1 MRVGLPCLGGFR
13 LPPSTF
19 LVPCAVECRLSRPFH
34 GARPKAAENEVSVLA
49 MKQTT
54 QHAAIAA
61 LSVLLTMTG
70 LAFAQETEDEVV
82 ESEVVDP
89 LVHLRTLRPELD
101 FTAVRSAPAE
111 GLYRVEIG
119 AESFY
124 ITADGRY
131 LIAGDMYRI
140 DATALRN
147 VDEERRTRRRAA
159 MIEALP
165 EGDAV
170 TFTPP
175 GGAVA
180 SVNVFTDVDCGY
192 CQMLHQSMADYHD
205 RGIEIRYLAYPRGGE
220 ESETWHR
227 MVSAWCADDR
237 GSAITAL
244 KAGDEI
250 PNRTCENPVARHY
263 EIGVASGVTG
273 TPSLVLPD
281 GTMVPGLV
289 AAEELAE
296 LLELSP

>member
-1 MRVGLPCLGGFR
+1 
-13 LPPSTF
+13 
-19 LVPCAVECRLSRPFH
+19 
-34 GARPKAAENEVSVLA
+34 

-54 QHAAIAA
+54 RYAAPAVVAA
-61 LSVLLTMTG
+61 LLTPG
-70 LAFAQETEDEVV
+70 LAVAQATEDQVV

-111 GLYRVEIG
+111 GLYRVEVG

-140 DATALRN
+140 EDAALSN
-147 VDEERRTRRRAA
+147 VDEERRTRRRAD

-220 ESETWHR
+220 ESETWDR
-227 MVSAWCADDR
+227 MVSAWCAEDR
-237 GSAITAL
+237 ESAITAL

-250 PNRTCENPVARHY
+250 PNRSCENPVARHY

-273 TPSLVLPD
+273 TPSVVLPD
-281 GTMVPGLV
+281 GTMVPGFV
-289 AAEELAE
+289 AAEELAQ

>member
-1 MRVGLPCLGGFR
+1 MA
-13 LPPSTF
+13 T
-19 LVPCAVECRLSRPFH
+19 
-34 GARPKAAENEVSVLA
+34 
-49 MKQTT
+49 KQTT
-54 QHAAIAA
+54 QQAA
-61 LSVLLTMTG
+61 LAVLAALLTATG
-70 LAFAQETEDEVV
+70 LALAQETEDEMV
-82 ESEVVDP
+82 ESQVADP
-89 LVHLRTLRPELD
+89 LAHLRMLRPELD

-140 DATALRN
+140 DDDALRN
-147 VDEERRTRRRAA
+147 VDEERRTRRRAD
-159 MIEALP
+159 MIDALP
-165 EGDAV
+165 DGDAV

-175 GGAVA
+175 DGAVA

-192 CQMLHQSMADYHD
+192 CQMLHRSMADYHE

-220 ESETWHR
+220 ESETWDR

-237 GSAITAL
+237 ESAITAL

-263 EIGVASGVTG
+263 EIGIAAGVTG
-273 TPSLVLPD
+273 TPSMVLPD
-281 GTMVPGLV
+281 GAMVPGFV

-296 LLELSP
+296 MLELSP

>member
-1 MRVGLPCLGGFR
+1 MA
-13 LPPSTF
+13 TKQT
-19 LVPCAVECRLSRPFH
+19 SRQ
-34 GARPKAAENEVSVLA
+34 AALAVLA
-49 MKQTT
+49 AVLTAT
-54 QHAAIAA
+54 GPA
-61 LSVLLTMTG
+61 L
-70 LAFAQETEDEVV
+70 AQEVEDEVV
-82 ESEVVDP
+82 ESEIVDP

-111 GLYRVEIG
+111 GLYWVEVG

-140 DATALRN
+140 GDAALSN
-147 VDEERRTRRRAA
+147 VDEERRTRRRVD
-159 MIEALP
+159 MIGALP

-175 GGAVA
+175 GGSIA

-192 CQMLHQSMADYHD
+192 CQMLHQSMAEYHD

-220 ESETWHR
+220 ESETWDR

-237 GSAITAL
+237 ESAITAL

-273 TPSLVLPD
+273 TPSVVLPD
-281 GTMVPGLV
+281 GTMVPGFV
-289 AAEELAE
+289 AAGELAE
-296 LLELSP
+296 MLELSP

>member
-1 MRVGLPCLGGFR
+1 MATKHTT
-13 LPPSTF
+13 PP
-19 LVPCAVECRLSRPFH
+19 PAV
-34 GARPKAAENEVSVLA
+34 
-49 MKQTT
+49 
-54 QHAAIAA
+54 AILAA
-61 LSVLLTMTG
+61 LLTVTTVTTVTG
-70 LAFAQETEDEVV
+70 AAVAKDGEGDAQGEVV
-82 ESEVVDP
+82 ESQVADP
-89 LVHLRTLRPELD
+89 LVHLRKLRPELE

-140 DATALRN
+140 EDTVLRN
-147 VDEERRTRRRAA
+147 VDEEGRAGRRMD
-159 MIEALP
+159 MIAALP

-220 ESETWHR
+220 ESETWDR

-237 GSAITAL
+237 ESAITAL
-244 KAGDEI
+244 KAGGDI

-263 EIGVASGVTG
+263 EVGVASGVTG
-273 TPSLVLPD
+273 TPSIVLPD
-281 GTMVPGLV
+281 GTMVPGFL
-289 AAEELAE
+289 APAELAE
-296 LLELSP
+296 MMELSP

>member
-1 MRVGLPCLGGFR
+1 
-13 LPPSTF
+13 
-19 LVPCAVECRLSRPFH
+19 
-34 GARPKAAENEVSVLA
+34 

-54 QHAAIAA
+54 RHAAIAA
-61 LSVLLTMTG
+61 LSALLTVTG
-70 LAFAQETEDEVV
+70 LAFAQETEDKVV

-89 LVHLRTLRPELD
+89 LEHLRTLRPELD

-140 DATALRN
+140 DDDALRN
-147 VDEERRTRRRAA
+147 VDEERRTRRRAD
-159 MIEALP
+159 MLEALP
-165 EGDAV
+165 EDDAV

-220 ESETWHR
+220 ESETWDR
-227 MVSAWCADDR
+227 MVSAWCSDDR
-237 GSAITAL
+237 ESAITAL
-244 KAGDEI
+244 KAGEEI
-250 PNRTCENPVARHY
+250 PKRTCENPVARHY
-263 EIGVASGVTG
+263 EMGVASGVTG
-273 TPSLVLPD
+273 TPSMVLPD